1 MPGLQLYTGCV
12 CSWECYVGEHDD
24 PEHTCDPDP
33 DTTCDRDVRSS
44 LLQWRPRRH
53 KHAMCVAP
61 SVVDVHQQAPCVNL
75 LAASSCTGQ
84 GRTHVCDGACRCS
97 GESAVEEAT
106 AEAARSELFS
116 FAAARAVG
124 LPDAT
129 LQQLLTCTSTI
140 QRMRAVERALA
151 ECTAHLTTRSSLRAA
166 LDPQ

>member
-1 MPGLQLYTGCV
+1 MPGPQLYTGCV

-61 SVVDVHQQAPCVNL
+61 SLVNVHRQAPCVNL

-97 GESAVEEAT
+97 GESAVEE
-106 AEAARSELFS
+106 EAAPRFLLLERDAPGGMHNKVPLPPHTHTFS
-116 FAAARAVG
+116 ARPAA
-124 LPDAT
+124 
-129 LQQLLTCTSTI
+129 LQQ
-140 QRMRAVERALA
+140 AG
-151 ECTAHLTTRSSLRAA
+151 LR
-166 LDPQ
+166 LGF